1 MQAFRFRGFGV
12 QGSGTWVYLRVRVSL
27 GVLGFAV
34 QSLGVLDFWCL
45 RRQDPASGC
54 AGLGVQILDL
64 RVQGCGVQGGL
75 RCLDEGSFRALE
87 IRG

>member
-34 QSLGVLDFWCL
+34 QSLGVLDFCGLLGLCDFGVFGVW
-45 RRQDPASGC
+45 DSG
-54 AGLGVQILDL
+54 LTVN
-64 RVQGCGVQGGL
+64 
-75 RCLDEGSFRALE
+75 
-87 IRG
+87 